1 MLVERDTK
9 KEKAIIE
16 DLISQNPELAKQ
28 HELFRL
34 EMDFK
39 QQLINARK
47 EKALTQSD
55 ISKLS
60 GLSQQAVSRLEKGN
74 GGNIETVIRYLNSM
88 GLELSIQINQ
98 AKTCVLT

>member
-1 MLVERDTK
+1 MLIERDER
-9 KEKAIIE
+9 KERAIIE
-16 DLISQNPELAKQ
+16 DLISQNSELAKQ

-47 EKALTQSD
+47 EKSLTQND

-74 GGNIETVIRYLNSM
+74 GGNIETVIKYLNSM
-88 GLELSIQINQ
+88 GLELAIRINQ
-98 AKTCVLT
+98 A